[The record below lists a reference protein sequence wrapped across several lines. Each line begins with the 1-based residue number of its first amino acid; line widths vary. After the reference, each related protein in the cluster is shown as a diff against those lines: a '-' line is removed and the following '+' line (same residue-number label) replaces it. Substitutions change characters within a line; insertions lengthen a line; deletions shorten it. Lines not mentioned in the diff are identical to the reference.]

1 VAAAFLLLAAFFFRP
16 CLWSQDD
23 KAPPPAFTP
32 DSIVNSANG
41 SSASLA
47 PNGLATLYGSDL
59 AFSTESIDALPSQL
73 PVTVQIGSGLVTVS
87 VANPPE
93 TGETPG
99 ATGRKLP
106 NALAGVRISI
116 GGITVPLLYVSPTR
130 INFLIPAD
138 LLSGPADLSL
148 TRQGVE
154 RNRVRINLLQAAP
167 GVFAVENGVVATHPD
182 GSSITAAS
190 PAKPGE
196 IIRLYCAG
204 LGQTNP
210 PQVDGVVPNAAAQ
223 ISIVKRMQV
232 WLDGQLLPAERIL
245 YAGITPGFAGLYQIA
260 IRLPEDGV
268 RPDPCIQVTVDDQRS
283 QDDLILPMS
292 PAATAEAAI
301 TDPAG
306 RVAPP
311 ATLPPAR

>member
-59 AFSTESIDALPSQL
+59 AFSTESINALPSQL
-73 PVTVQIGSGLVTVS
+73 PVTVQTDSGLVTVN
-87 VANPPE
+87 VANPPQN
-93 TGETPG
+93 GETG

-106 NALAGVRISI
+106 NTLAGVRISI

-138 LLSGPADLSL
+138 LLSGLADLSL

-154 RNRVRINLLQAAP
+154 RNRVRINLLEAAP
-167 GVFAVENGVVATHPD
+167 GLFTIENSVVATHPD
-182 GSSITAAS
+182 GSSITSSS
-190 PAKPGE
+190 PARPGE
-196 IIRLYCAG
+196 TIVLYCAG
-204 LGQTNP
+204 LGQTSP
-210 PQVDGVVPNAAAQ
+210 PQVDGVVPNAAAP
-223 ISIVKRMQV
+223 ISRVKRMQV

-260 IRLPEDGV
+260 VRLPEDGV

-283 QDDLILPMS
+283 QDDLILPLS
-292 PAATAEAAI
+292 LAAPADAATTDRAERA
-301 TDPAG
+301 
-306 RVAPP
+306 APP
-311 ATLPPAR
+311 TTSPPAR

>member
-23 KAPPPAFTP
+23 KAPLPAFTP

-47 PNGLATLYGSDL
+47 PNGLTTLYGADL
-59 AFSTESIDALPSQL
+59 AFSTESIDALSSQL
-73 PVTVQIGSGLVTVS
+73 PVTVQTGSGLVTVS
-87 VANPPE
+87 VSNPPGDE
-93 TGETPG
+93 TTG

-106 NALAGVRISI
+106 NTLAGVRISI

-196 IIRLYCAG
+196 TIRLYCAG
-204 LGQTNP
+204 LGQTSP

-223 ISIVKRMQV
+223 ISVVKRMQV
-232 WLDGQLLPAERIL
+232 WLDGQLLPPERIL

-292 PAATAEAAI
+292 PAATADGAI
-301 TDPAG
+301 KDRPG
-306 RVAPP
+306 RAAPP
-311 ATLPPAR
+311 ATSPPAR